1 MFLAGG
7 RLRLDKAAGCSVH
20 LLESVRLDPLTGQG
34 YTLLGHYYS
43 CLLDISVNANEQNGV
58 ADRAMKCYMK
68 GLGIDPL
75 DVEAGWCLS
84 EMLVL
89 RNEMDRAR
97 KLWADI
103 ASLTAHAHWCLFLTA
118 QHLLHIESHEDAAK
132 SLQKCLELR
141 PNDAMSWYYLGHCYA
156 SLSANVAADKA
167 LQRAVEL
174 APRDVAVWSKLGDVR
189 RKLCLLPQSLVCYDE
204 CIAIAAANATETT
217 SSALIDAVVRKGQ
230 ADTHLALAHQFL
242 ATGNT
247 RQAARSLS
255 VGIRCLETVVLDDS
269 SGSGLWKR
277 MGDLCCFA
285 SNLGP
290 SDINEVFA
298 PPAPAPAPVASSI
311 RSIISGLGS
320 DDYLPSH
327 EPLLQLLLRGE
338 QAHRKALSILL
349 SEADAQQND
358 TIIAKCW
365 FDIGSAVYR
374 RAVVLMLSRGHL
386 RVGDLKD
393 DVRRLLLEAELAF
406 HAGLELDPQQ
416 GDCLNGLG
424 LVLYHSKASPTV
436 AASHACFVR
445 SAQLDPNASSFANI
459 GMLLMRSG
467 QESDEL
473 VRECFSAL
481 QLIEANPL
489 IWAAQGNVFERRPS
503 GFDKSAHDA
512 YVAALEVS
520 KPCDALL
527 GSGMHSYAIII
538 VTFTSNAPDTTA
550 ITITFITII
559 IYCHCSC
566 HCHCPCPCP

>member
-34 YTLLGHYYS
+34 YTLLGHYYA
-43 CLLDISVNANEQNGV
+43 CLLDISDDAKEQTVV

-84 EMLVL
+84 EMLIL
-89 RNEMDRAR
+89 RGDVDRAR
-97 KLWADI
+97 KLWTDI
-103 ASLTAHAHWCLFLTA
+103 ASLTAHAQWCLFLMA
-118 QHLLHIESHEDAAK
+118 QHHLFVESHEEAAK

-141 PNDAMSWYYLGHCYA
+141 PNDAMSWYLLGHCYA
-156 SLSANVAADKA
+156 TLSANVAADKA

-174 APRDVAVWSKLGDVR
+174 APKDVAVWSKLGDVR
-189 RKLCLLPQSLVCYDE
+189 RKLCLLPQSLACYDE
-204 CIAIAAANATETT
+204 CVAIAAADKTDT
-217 SSALIDAVVRKGQ
+217 SSASVVDAMVRKGQ
-230 ADTHLALAHQFL
+230 ADAHLALAHQFL

-255 VGIRCLETVVLDDS
+255 VGIQCLETVVVDHS

-285 SNLGP
+285 SNIGP

-298 PPAPAPAPVASSI
+298 PTPTPTPVASMS
-311 RSIISGLGS
+311 SISGLGL
-320 DDYLPSH
+320 DDHLPSY

-338 QAHRKALSILL
+338 QAHRQALSILM
-349 SEADAQQND
+349 SETQQND
-358 TIIAKCW
+358 AIIAKCW
-365 FDIGSAVYR
+365 FDVGSAVYR
-374 RAVVLMLSRGHL
+374 RAVVVMLSRGHL
-386 RVGDLKD
+386 RVGNLKD
-393 DVRRLLLEAELAF
+393 DVRSLLAEAEGAF
-406 HAGLELDPQQ
+406 HAGLERDPHQ

-424 LVLYHSKASPTV
+424 LVLYHSKATPLV

-445 SAQLDPNASSFANI
+445 SAQLDLNASSFANI

-473 VRECFSAL
+473 ARECFSAL

-489 IWAAQGNVFERRPS
+489 IWAAQGSVFERRS
-503 GFDKSAHDA
+503 TGFDKSAHDA
-512 YVAALEVS
+512 YVAALEVA

-527 GSGMHSYAIII
+527 GSALVG
-538 VTFTSNAPDTTA
+538 
-550 ITITFITII
+550 ITVITLLT
-559 IYCHCSC
+559 HLALLSC
-566 HCHCPCPCP
+566 KH